1 MKCGQNHKS
10 EDTSPSWEYQTHLK
24 KVFKKIFSTT
34 HFSWYCST
42 GSFEFNSRAV
52 PYLPYPAKHFSKAP
66 PSSTAHEDKTFIL
79 KFSIYFT
86 RCINSSIK
94 CPLGG
99 LGFFCR
105 PAISR
110 EFFDQIKASL
120 ENTLNESLGEKHQNK
135 NKHGHLWGR
144 AWVLGRD
151 GGSRGSKV
159 WGAMWSQPP
168 TWCTQCRFKQFLSR

>member
-1 MKCGQNHKS
+1 MADLGNEMWPKS
-10 EDTSPSWEYQTHLK
+10 QKWGYIPKLGTPNTSQKSFQR
-24 KVFKKIFSTT
+24 IFSTT

-99 LGFFCR
+99 LGFFCQ

-144 AWVLGRD
+144 AWVGM
-151 GGSRGSKV
+151 GGGRGSKV
-159 WGAMWSQPP
+159 
-168 TWCTQCRFKQFLSR
+168 

>member
-24 KVFKKIFSTT
+24 KVFKKIFSTK

-94 CPLGG
+94 CPLEG
-99 LGFFCR
+99 LGF
-105 PAISR
+105 AISR

-144 AWVLGRD
+144 AWVGM
-151 GGSRGSKV
+151 GGV
-159 WGAMWSQPP
+159 GAPRSGVQSGLSHQPGAP
-168 TWCTQCRFKQFLSR
+168 SADLNNFYHNNNI